1 VYIKGN
7 VRGHLKIIAVL
18 LAIASFGIA
27 ARAGVPDTGANQYN
41 AIPERNVFGLRP
53 PQAEV
58 APTNPPAPLRKITL
72 TGITTILGNKRALM
86 MLAPANLK
94 PGEANKEQSL
104 ILTEGQREA
113 DVEVLQIDEKRGSV
127 KVDHS
132 GTIMVLTF
140 EKDGAKLP
148 PTTPVRQGPGAPPL
162 PTALPATAA
171 AATTS
176 PTTSPYVQHTRAGGR
191 NIPGRNPRQSTA
203 PANLPGAAGAGTSAT
218 TVPNPA
224 GVVASAPEQDMTPE
238 EQAIVNE
245 IQRQANATIPTFQP
259 VPATATSQGTFQPA
273 AGTPPVPGVVNTPTQ
288 AGVSPLVPQ

>member
-1 VYIKGN
+1 
-7 VRGHLKIIAVL
+7 VRGHLKIIVVL
-18 LAIASFGIA
+18 LAVALFGIA
-27 ARAGVPDTGANQYN
+27 AGVAAPDTDVNQYN
-41 AIPERNVFGLRP
+41 AISERNVFGLRP
-53 PQAEV
+53 PQPEAG
-58 APTNPPAPLRKITL
+58 PTNPPAPLPKITL

-113 DVEVLQIDEKRGSV
+113 EVEVLQIDEKRGSV
-127 KVDHS
+127 KVNHS

-140 EKDGAKLP
+140 DKDGAKLP
-148 PTTPVRQGPGAPPL
+148 PTAPVRQPPGAPPL
-162 PTALPATAA
+162 PTALPATAG

-191 NIPGRNPRQSTA
+191 NIPGRNPRQPTA

-224 GVVASAPEQDMTPE
+224 GVVASAPQQDMTPE

-259 VPATATSQGTFQPA
+259 VPATATAQGTAQQA
-273 AGTPPVPGVVNTPTQ
+273 IGTSPVPGVINPPTQ